1 MPRFNAEIARSG
13 TEGFRASAMLMF
25 LYRSSWVA
33 YLARIWCGIHCD
45 NSWSTHNKARA
56 GHARFARFSLGSDPA
71 VLLHTP
77 TRFIVH
83 TQIKSALNCKSVPTT
98 PTSTSVLR

>member
-1 MPRFNAEIARSG
+1 MVSIVITRGLRTIR
-13 TEGFRASAMLMF
+13 
-25 LYRSSWVA
+25 
-33 YLARIWCGIHCD
+33 LARGVG
-45 NSWSTHNKARA
+45 NEKNALSN
-56 GHARFARFSLGSDPA
+56 ARFARFSLGSDSA

-83 TQIKSALNCKSVPTT
+83 TQIKSALNCKSSPTT